1 MKRQK
6 KPNNG
11 FTLVELL
18 IVIVIIGI
26 LAAVVVPS
34 VSSAITKAK
43 VSEGVQNARNIS
55 TMLTSEVLFGRNFT
69 LPSDVEKF
77 CNDNGYDLVSKVDG
91 YAYWYNGENS
101 TVEFIKVD
109 TQAAVT
115 SELITVFADGDADYA
130 SRSRIEQIHPQSSK
144 YYYIDQ
150 REDELHE
157 IIKTVRNLVEDA
169 RNKVTPAGES
179 GTATREQ
186 ILAQMGT
193 LIEGLDDK
201 VKSMKG
207 IQEDSRSWISGFV
220 KTFHPDKTVYLG
232 RDGFYTSAPSN
243 NDVITV
249 DRVVVSVTKTL
260 PKGQTDNSFNGT
272 IGAGTGTTVTET
284 IKATA
289 PIIVPAEVNTVDSE
303 VLQKLAGNTA
313 VVGGTTAK
321 DTFVDAGLTVKEVNS
336 LEYIEYKNMSVSRI
350 DYTKKLVNF
359 TTGYSVTVDK
369 DSEIM
374 FYNYNITDSDDSIPE
389 SKILVVEKYKE
400 NANDKYKLVM
410 TEIGAD
416 NSKKYVYSSVFGDF
430 EQTEK
435 LPFDNVEKVVDGAEA
450 GNDIDKQYVFSNSHP
465 SYRYILS
472 EALIPQISLNLQ
484 DWGLKDTD
492 FWNRNVYDPQM
503 AGTISMRSTIHPG
516 AVEYRAVAV
525 DKNNKGYRLSNI
537 GYLTNVNLDVAQ
549 VSTEGRICVYKD
561 GKIVRAEFT
570 PKVTINL
577 PDVAKNFINL
587 QNAQVI
593 VTYDYQYVQHVET
606 TAMIG
611 KIAIPNGTVVTYTP
625 TASDKVTEVIEDVN
639 WQNGIEFSLD
649 TINDT
654 IWNGWYKVDGNSLT
668 AVNEPY
674 TDAVQLNQIKITSI
688 KIVVGEQTMF
698 LRYYY

>member
-1 MKRQK
+1 M
-6 KPNNG
+6 
-11 FTLVELL
+11 
-18 IVIVIIGI
+18 
-26 LAAVVVPS
+26 
-34 VSSAITKAK
+34 
-43 VSEGVQNARNIS
+43 
-55 TMLTSEVLFGRNFT
+55 
-69 LPSDVEKF
+69 
-77 CNDNGYDLVSKVDG
+77 
-91 YAYWYNGENS
+91 
-101 TVEFIKVD
+101 
-109 TQAAVT
+109 
-115 SELITVFADGDADYA
+115 
-130 SRSRIEQIHPQSSK
+130 
-144 YYYIDQ
+144 
-150 REDELHE
+150 
-157 IIKTVRNLVEDA
+157 
-169 RNKVTPAGES
+169 
-179 GTATREQ
+179 
-186 ILAQMGT
+186 
-193 LIEGLDDK
+193 
-201 VKSMKG
+201 
-207 IQEDSRSWISGFV
+207 
-220 KTFHPDKTVYLG
+220 
-232 RDGFYTSAPSN
+232 
-243 NDVITV
+243 
-249 DRVVVSVTKTL
+249 VVSVTKTL
-260 PKGQTDNSFNGT
+260 PKGQTDNSFSGI

-289 PIIVPAEVNTVDSE
+289 PILIPAEVNE
-303 VLQKLAGNTA
+303 VLPAIAAQLAGNTA

-374 FYNYNITDSDDSIPE
+374 FYNCNITNSDSDDSIPE

-400 NANDKYKLVM
+400 NASDTTYKYKLVM

-416 NSKKYVYSSVFGDF
+416 NSKTYVYSSVFGDF
-430 EQTEK
+430 EQTAE
-435 LPFDNVEKVVDGAEA
+435 LLFNNVEEVADGVAA
-450 GNDIDKQYVFSNSHP
+450 GSDTGKQYVFSNSHP

-492 FWNRNVYDPQM
+492 FWNESVSNPQM

-625 TASDKVTEVIEDVN
+625 KASDKVTEVIENVN

-649 TINDT
+649 TTNDT
-654 IWNGWYKVDGNSLT
+654 IWNGWYKVSGNSLT
-668 AVNEPY
+668 VASK
-674 TDAVQLNQIKITSI
+674 TDTGAVQLNQIKITSI